1 MIAQY
6 KLIVLTI
13 PVVMNVHV
21 KRDISVME
29 NFALMI
35 RDPRSLFGEISTG
48 SSVNGSLL
56 KIMNVSMVE
65 VDVILMQNVL
75 IMKAVFDVNVAL
87 VFMVMD
93 LCVKILT
100 NVLWVYQSVVQWLLA
115 SKHAVDM
122 NVFASKSRIQHL
134 M

>member
-35 RDPRSLFGEISTG
+35 RDPRSLFGEISIG